1 MASILDLKNFSSL
14 VAKRPEE
21 ENWFQRYLYS
31 LISKYT
37 SHTHYQWII
46 AFKVISK
53 YCSAPIL
60 WKLVGGKREGRK
72 SWKTWWMSLSAG
84 GDDAVPVP
92 VQGMMQRPTFFS
104 WFTFSSSSP
113 LFSFSSV
120 LFKIT
125 SLYSPPP
132 CSAPRQ
138 TQTPC
143 HPLYRPCRS
152 PPRPPCW
159 QQSIHPFLFLAHPS
173 RTPWPGSPTTMTRG
187 IEQFAH
193 HWWHQMKYRIYE
205 CFVTAPLIVQAIES

>member
-60 WKLVGGKREGRK
+60 WKLVGGKRVGRK

-92 VQGMMQRPTFFS
+92 VQGMMQHPTFFS
-104 WFTFSSSSP
+104 FSSSSQ
-113 LFSFSSV
+113 LFSFTSV
-120 LFKIT
+120 LYKIT
-125 SLYSPPP
+125 SLFSPTLFCSLSNSLSSSLSTLSFSSSTTLLTAIFPP
-132 CSAPRQ
+132 LLIP
-138 TQTPC
+138 
-143 HPLYRPCRS
+143 
-152 PPRPPCW
+152 
-159 QQSIHPFLFLAHPS
+159 
-173 RTPWPGSPTTMTRG
+173 RTPFYSTLTLIPHHSDKRNWTICSSLMTSDEIQNIWALRNSTSRR
-187 IEQFAH
+187 ELDA
-193 HWWHQMKYRIYE
+193 
-205 CFVTAPLIVQAIES
+205 VLIN